1 MSYYLIIFRCTKC
14 KDGICPKCRYP
25 ILDVDGMGKK
35 CPQCRCPISECP
47 IGKCILSQCPMDDN
61 CFTMSICPMMF
72 KPPMFRC
79 TKSRCPMGHGNSPKL
94 NKKQCPHKKKGP
106 VNEMSQ
112 CCPQSCPIPMC
123 RLDRCPELSQ
133 GLLPEADLSMC
144 KETPD

>member
-1 MSYYLIIFRCTKC
+1 MIIFRCTKC

-47 IGKCILSQCPMDDN
+47 IGKCILSQCPMDDS

-79 TKSRCPMGHGNSPKL
+79 TKSRCPMGHGSPPKL
-94 NKKQCPHKKKGP
+94 NKGNVHIRKRVLLMKCPNVVP
-106 VNEMSQ
+106 NLVPYL
-112 CCPQSCPIPMC
+112 CV
-123 RLDRCPELSQ
+123 D
-133 GLLPEADLSMC
+133 
-144 KETPD
+144 